1 MQQSSYQSA
10 VPKLS
15 AVRLALLAASLLGSV
30 AASAQTNVGQV
41 QDVVVS
47 TGVRGEARTV
57 ADSPAPIDVIS
68 GDQLVQTGRAELAEA
83 LARLLPSFNFGTN
96 QAGVNSVVRPVS
108 NRGLGPAYTLVLVN
122 GKRRH
127 NSALLTNGVNPIDLD
142 TIPISAIDHIEVLK
156 DSAAAQYGSDAVAGV
171 VNVILKSGNHGG

>member
-1 MQQSSYQSA
+1 MQQSSYQSVA
-10 VPKLS
+10 PKLS
-15 AVRLALLAASLLGSV
+15 AVRLALLAAGLLGS
-30 AASAQTNVGQV
+30 AAVSAQTNVGQV

-127 NSALLTNGVNPIDLD
+127 NSALLTNGGGDTSGVN
-142 TIPISAIDHIEVLK
+142 AIDQIGRASCRERV
-156 DSAAAQYGSDAVAGV
+156 
-171 VNVILKSGNHGG
+171 